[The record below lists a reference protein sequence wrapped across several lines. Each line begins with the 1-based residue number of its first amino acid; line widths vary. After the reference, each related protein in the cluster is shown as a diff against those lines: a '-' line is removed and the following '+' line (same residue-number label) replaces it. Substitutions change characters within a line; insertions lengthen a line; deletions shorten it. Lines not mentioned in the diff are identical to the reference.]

1 MAAPLAPTAR
11 KKTSRGK
18 VDDVGIA
25 AELAELLPDLDEV
38 PESLIDDAILE
49 SFLGWTLSLI
59 HI

>member
-1 MAAPLAPTAR
+1 M
-11 KKTSRGK
+11 
-18 VDDVGIA
+18 GIA

-49 SFLGWTLSLI
+49 SFLGWTRDRLSLI